1 MSKEIRIYIGI
12 EGMNKYEQGKIY
24 QIVDVG
30 FNKCYIGSTCEG
42 LKRRMARHRE
52 HYKAHVNGCTR
63 KHERSMM
70 LFDEFGIDNC
80 KILLIKDFPC
90 SSRAEL
96 EREEGREIL
105 NNIDKCVNKNVVG
118 RTPREYYYDNQ
129 ERLLQNKKEHRLNNI
144 EQYKEKDR
152 KYNDNNKEKISER
165 RKKQY
170 EQNKE
175 QHAQRC
181 KAYRDKNHD
190 KLKTM
195 WNNYY
200 EKNKEV
206 IRQKSNI
213 KVACKCGGAFTV
225 GNKAQHF
232 KTQKHQNWLEQQEP
246 EQEAEP
252 TEK

>member
-1 MSKEIRIYIGI
+1 
-12 EGMNKYEQGKIY
+12 MNKYEQGKIY

-52 HYKAHVNGCTR
+52 HYKAHVNGCSR

-96 EREEGREIL
+96 EREEGREIQ

-118 RTPREYYYDNQ
+118 RTRQEYYNDNH

-144 EQYKEKDR
+144 EQYKEKDK
-152 KYNDNNKEKISER
+152 KYSENNKEKISER

-175 QHAQRC
+175 EING
-181 KAYRDKNHD
+181 KNRA
-190 KLKTM
+190 
-195 WNNYY
+195 NYQ
-200 EKNKEV
+200 KNKDKYLAQ
-206 IRQKSNI
+206 QKQPYH
-213 KVACKCGGAFTV
+213 CKCGAICV
-225 GNKAQHF
+225 WNVKARHF
-232 KTQKHQNWLEQQEP
+232 RTQKHQDWLKQQEP
-246 EQEAEP
+246 EQEEEP
-252 TEK
+252 VEQSN